1 MRNSHYPVLQYR
13 REKILNEMSFEVK
26 LIQLSLYIL
35 ACIFYF
41 EKTSDELLP
50 PNPKELVSTLEI

>member
-1 MRNSHYPVLQYR
+1 VLQYR
-13 REKILNEMSFEVK
+13 REKTLNEMSFEVK
-26 LIQLSLYIL
+26 LIQLRLYIL

-50 PNPKELVSTLEI
+50 PNPKELVST